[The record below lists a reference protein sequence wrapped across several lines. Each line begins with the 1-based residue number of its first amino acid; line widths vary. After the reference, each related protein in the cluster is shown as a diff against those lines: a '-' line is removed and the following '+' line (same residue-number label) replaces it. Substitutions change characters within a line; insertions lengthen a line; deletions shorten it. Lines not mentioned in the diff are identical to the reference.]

1 MNSVGYLGAEIYK
14 LILIIAESR
23 SETSQTVGSSH
34 HHRIIYLLSSGYS
47 IIQLYKAT
55 MFGGAY
61 SREVRIKQNLT
72 AASGG
77 KSP

>member
-1 MNSVGYLGAEIYK
+1 MNSVGYLCAEVDK

-47 IIQLYKAT
+47 IIQLCEIT

-61 SREVRIKQNLT
+61 SSGVIINQNLT
-72 AASGG
+72 AAIGG